1 MLNFLALLGWSPGH
15 DIEIMTVPQMIELF
29 SVDGLS
35 KKAAV
40 FDPKKL
46 EWMNGQHLGLLTSEE
61 LAPRVT
67 PALVASG
74 LASDASLAAAH
85 EWYIALLDVLK
96 VRARTIDDIV
106 DQAFPYFAE
115 ALEYDDDAVAKQ
127 WKDRPA
133 TADVLAGTRDTL
145 AELTSWDTAA
155 MEQALRHLA
164 ERRGVAAGKLFQPL
178 RVALTGRAASPG
190 IFDVLRLLGR
200 EKALRRIDSALQ
212 RLALSES
219 DR

>member
-1 MLNFLALLGWSPGH
+1 V
-15 DIEIMTVPQMIELF
+15 E
-29 SVDGLS
+29 GLS

-74 LASDASLAAAH
+74 LASDASLAASH

-106 DQAFPYFAE
+106 DQAFPYLADE
-115 ALEYDDDAVAKQ
+115 LQYDDDAVAKQ
-127 WKDRPA
+127 WKDRSA
-133 TADVLAGTRDTL
+133 TAEALAATRDSL
-145 AELTSWDTAA
+145 AALPSWEATA
-155 MEQALRHLA
+155 MEDSLRQLA
-164 ERRGVAAGKLFQPL
+164 ERRGVAA
-178 RVALTGRAASPG
+178 
-190 IFDVLRLLGR
+190 
-200 EKALRRIDSALQ
+200 
-212 RLALSES
+212 
-219 DR
+219 